1 MKNLK
6 YNFKKNNTRAFFA
19 LLLILI
25 FNILGFAQIN
35 TVLNTQI
42 NGELT
47 AVAGGSTAATYN
59 ITLPKPVGATT
70 VNKIFIYYA
79 HTLLSGSELGANA
92 ITING
97 VNPNLTTY
105 TASGTSLVGYC
116 RYREVSTSAT
126 ALVNTLNSLTA
137 GTTTSIAVNEGSN
150 SGKIDGV
157 GILVL
162 WNVPTKPL
170 GRFVIQM
177 GTLITGPTA
186 ASQSF
191 VVNAIDKTL
200 PGFSATLGVGISF
213 STGNFT
219 SNTQLSQLKIG
230 AATPTAIVTSNAG
243 GYDDGQLSNGAL
255 ITLGG
260 FGDSANSN
268 DADELYNVASFLS
281 NGQTQISYSLK
292 DIDTVYDDY
301 INVVYFTSTGIS
313 SPCLAGTVAP
323 NLSATSISNI
333 CPAVT
338 ADLTSI
344 TASNKPTGT
353 TLTFHTGSTAT
364 NANAIAGNTVLA
376 GTYYASFYDS
386 VGDCYSP
393 TTAVTVVINGC
404 ACYNLPNTTTAG
416 TSTNHGITLLKRAGA
431 TTAEWPNIRKSAF
444 TALESN
450 TKGFVIT
457 RMTTSQISAIVSPQ
471 EGMMVFDLSPSEK
484 CLKIYSDGVWSCF
497 TTPACP

>member
-1 MKNLK
+1 MKKLL
-6 YNFKKNNTRAFFA
+6 YNFREFRVQIFLSILFM
-19 LLLILI
+19 LL
-25 FNILGFAQIN
+25 FNSFGFAQIN

-47 AVAGGSTAATYN
+47 AVAGGSTSPTYN
-59 ITLPKPVGATT
+59 ITLPKPAGATT

-137 GTTTSIAVNEGSN
+137 GTTTSIAVNEGGN

-268 DADELYNVASFLS
+268 DADELYDVASFLT

-292 DIDTVYDDY
+292 DVDNVYDDY

-323 NLSATSISNI
+323 ALTAVVQANI
-333 CPAVT
+333 CPLLT
-338 ADLTSI
+338 ANLTTI
-344 TASNKPTGT
+344 LATNQPVGT
-353 TLTFHTGSTAT
+353 TLTFHTGATAT
-364 NANAIAGNTVLA
+364 TANLISGTSVSAGI
-376 GTYYASFYDS
+376 YYAAFYDP
-386 VGDCYSP
+386 VGNCYSP
-393 TTAVTVVINGC
+393 TTMITVTINPC
-404 ACYNLPNTTTAG
+404 ACFNSPNTSSPG
-416 TSTNHGITLLKRAGA
+416 SSSKHGITLLNKAGE
-431 TTAEWPNIRKSAF
+431 TTTSWPMSRKSAV
-444 TALESN
+444 TVLESN

-457 RMTTSQISAIVSPQ
+457 RMTTSQISAIISPQ
-471 EGMMVFDLSPSEK
+471 EGMMVYDSTEG
-484 CLKIYSDGVWSCF
+484 CLKLFDGTAWSCF
-497 TTPACP
+497 KTPACP